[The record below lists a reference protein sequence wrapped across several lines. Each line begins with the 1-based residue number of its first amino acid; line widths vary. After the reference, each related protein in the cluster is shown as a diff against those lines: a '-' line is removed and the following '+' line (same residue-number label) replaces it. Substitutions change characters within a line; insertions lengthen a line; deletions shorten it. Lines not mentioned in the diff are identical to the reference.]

1 MSKITFNNKN
11 NDFYVSLKASVDAYF
26 AKNNI
31 QKTGDWRLYI
41 KTFLLVGSSLLIYIL
56 LIIFK
61 VDGWTAIALCA
72 VLGYLLA
79 CIGFSVMHDANHG
92 SYSNNPKL
100 NDAVG
105 LSANCLGA
113 SSYFWKQ
120 KHNIIHHTYTNV
132 DGIDDDIAKSP
143 IIRHCDSQKWV
154 PAHKIQHLYLLPIYA
169 LSSIFWIFIMDF
181 TKYFSRKIYTTEA
194 WKLNRKN
201 HIIFW
206 FTKAMYGVFYIA
218 IPIMVFGWQSWLVGY
233 LVMSAVLGLTL
244 SLVFQLAHVVENTE
258 FEYIP
263 LDQTKHI
270 ETAWAEFQLKTTSNF
285 AMKSKVVS
293 WFVGGLN
300 YKVEHHLFPR
310 VSHIHYP
317 AISKIL
323 QEKCKEFNLPY
334 NYYTTMWEALASHFR
349 VMKQLGHK
357 PAQVALRAQAA

>member
-11 NDFYVSLKASVDAYF
+11 NDFYISLKTSVEAYF
-26 AKNNI
+26 AKNKI
-31 QKTGDWRLYI
+31 EKTGDWRLFI
-41 KTFLLVGSSLLIYIL
+41 KSILLIGSSLTIYAVLMLVKVEVIPALI
-56 LIIFK
+56 
-61 VDGWTAIALCA
+61 LCA
-72 VLGYLLA
+72 ALGYLLA

-92 SYSNNPKL
+92 SYSNKPLL
-100 NDAVG
+100 NDALG
-105 LSANCLGA
+105 LTANGLGA

-143 IIRHCDSQKWV
+143 IIRHCESQKWV
-154 PAHKIQHLYLLPIYA
+154 PAHRIQHLYLLPVYS

-194 WKLNRKN
+194 WKMTLKN

-206 FTKAMYGVFYIA
+206 ATKVWYAVFYIT
-218 IPIMVFGWQSWLVGY
+218 IPILVWGWQGWLIGY
-233 LVMSAVLGLTL
+233 LTMNVMLGLTL

-258 FEYIP
+258 FEHIP

-285 AMKSKVVS
+285 AMKSKVIS

-300 YKVEHHLFPR
+300 YQVEHHLFPK
-310 VSHIHYP
+310 VSHVHYP
-317 AISKIL
+317 AISEIL

-334 NYYTTMWEALASHFR
+334 NYYTTMWGALASHFK
-349 VMKQLGHK
+349 VMRQLGHK
-357 PAQVALRAQAA
+357 PAHEALRAQAA

>member
-11 NDFYVSLKASVDAYF
+11 NEFYTSLKSSVDEYF
-26 AKNNI
+26 ATNKI
-31 QKTGDWRLYI
+31 SKTGDWRLFI
-41 KTFLLVGSSLLIYIL
+41 KTFLLLGSSLSIYLILMLVNVPVFPALIL
-56 LIIFK
+56 C
-61 VDGWTAIALCA
+61 GC
-72 VLGYLLA
+72 LGYLLA

-92 SYSNNPKL
+92 SYSNSTLL
-100 NDAVG
+100 NDMIG
-105 LSANCLGA
+105 LTANGLGA

-143 IIRHCDSQKWV
+143 IIRQCESQKWV
-154 PAHKIQHLYLLPIYA
+154 PAHKVQHIYLLLIYS

-181 TKYFSRKIYTTEA
+181 TKYFSRKIYTTDA
-194 WKLNRKN
+194 WKLTLKN

-206 FTKAMYGVFYIA
+206 STKILYAVFYIG
-218 IPIMVFGWQSWLVGY
+218 IPIMIWGWQGWLVGY

-258 FEYIP
+258 FEHIP
-263 LDQTKHI
+263 LDHTKHI

-285 AMKSKVVS
+285 AMDSKVIS

-300 YKVEHHLFPR
+300 YQVEHHLFPR

-317 AISKIL
+317 ALSKIV
-323 QEKCKEFNLPY
+323 QQKCKEFHMPY
-334 NYYTTMWEALASHFR
+334 NYYPTMWQALASHFK
-349 VMKQLGHK
+349 VMKQLGQK
-357 PAQVALRAQAA
+357 PAIAALQAQAA